1 MLILEEFVR
10 RLVPNLASFLG
21 NNCEVVYHDFTRG
34 YDQTVV
40 LIENGHVT
48 NRKVSNCPTS
58 LLFEKFN
65 NNLME
70 DSPLYFNT
78 TKNGHII
85 KSCSTMIRDENHIII
100 GAICINMDITDLVM
114 AQNTINAYSMYDPH
128 SQSGV
133 VFANDV
139 QELLEMYLN
148 QCESNFGKPGA
159 LMNKDEKIRALAFLD
174 SKGVFMISKASV
186 RLCCFFNV
194 SKYTLYSYLEEARLI
209 CTENSEDGKVF

>member
-1 MLILEEFVR
+1 MLILEEFIH

-21 NNCEVVYHDFTRG
+21 INCEVVFHDFTKG

-78 TKNGHII
+78 TKDGHII
-85 KSCSTMIRDENHIII
+85 KSCSTMIRDESGKIV
-100 GAICINMDITDLVM
+100 GALCMNMDITDLVM
-114 AQNTINAYSMYDPH
+114 AQNTINAHTMYD
-128 SQSGV
+128 SRAQGSV

-139 QELLEMYLN
+139 QELLEMYLS
-148 QCESNFGKPGA
+148 QCEGNFGKTGA
-159 LMNKDEKIRALAFLD
+159 LMSKEEKIRALAFLD

-186 RLCCFFNV
+186 RLCSFFNI
-194 SKYTLYSYLEEARLI
+194 SKYTLYSYLEEARL
-209 CTENSEDGKVF
+209 TLGENPDNIKSF